1 MQTFDR
7 IWRIA
12 HFHTKKYAN
21 KCRTVQCTLN
31 SKTNENHNENEIKW
45 KNKIAPNMESSAC
58 VEIWLWLLLPC
69 RYRSRYF
76 QKNNLKTSRQK
87 NEVRNKCTCVLHMF
101 SACLVTAKNNDAMH
115 YIRTVLHV
123 IKLSIALASK
133 NKFSF
138 I

>member
-1 MQTFDR
+1 MLRYGYGYYCLVATAAAIF
-7 IWRIA
+7 
-12 HFHTKKYAN
+12 KKTIL
-21 KCRTVQCTLN
+21 K
-31 SKTNENHNENEIKW
+31 
-45 KNKIAPNMESSAC
+45 
-58 VEIWLWLLLPC
+58 LLD
-69 RYRSRYF
+69 
-76 QKNNLKTSRQK
+76 KK